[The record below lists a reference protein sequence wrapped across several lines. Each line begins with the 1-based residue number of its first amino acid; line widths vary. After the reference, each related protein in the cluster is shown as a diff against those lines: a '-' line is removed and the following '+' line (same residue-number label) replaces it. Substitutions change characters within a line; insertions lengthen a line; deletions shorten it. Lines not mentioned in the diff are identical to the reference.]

1 MQFGNRLLVKKI
13 LAESALLS
21 EMARFLRSGRD
32 VPQVESGK
40 GGQEQFNG
48 IIKAVEIPHFLLI
61 KLTSLSFRFS

>member
-1 MQFGNRLLVKKI
+1 
-13 LAESALLS
+13 
-21 EMARFLRSGRD
+21 MARFLRSGRD

-61 KLTSLSFRFS
+61 KLTSLFLIFIINVQSL